1 MEEHLVLYLMHEII
15 YLNFISSARIHINS
29 TNGHA
34 GVAGL
39 LLATK
44 FATITNFTVQIKPHV
59 SLP

>member
-1 MEEHLVLYLMHEII
+1 MHEII

-29 TNGHA
+29 MNGHA